1 MNRNIWITGGSGNL
15 GKAVIEKFL
24 ASGDKVTATLA
35 PAEKKPQLNGEA
47 VNWLEVDLTDAE
59 NTERILNTEY
69 GKQGIVDAAVLTVG
83 GFAAG
88 NLEKTTAADL
98 QKMVNLNFITTY
110 NTVKPI
116 FLKMKEK
123 GAGRIFLIGARPGI
137 NMADST
143 GILAYGISKSMIFRL
158 AELLNAEAKGTG
170 VVVHVI
176 VPSTIDTPQ
185 NRKSMPDVNPEK
197 WVKASQIAEIIH
209 FYCSPAA
216 DPIRE
221 PVIKIYNQS

>member
-1 MNRNIWITGGSGNL
+1 MST
-15 GKAVIEKFL
+15 
-24 ASGDKVTATLA
+24 
-35 PAEKKPQLNGEA
+35 PAERFIEAATAPLAANAEMQVLAGQELRAAIEAAPQPP
-47 VNWLEVDLTDAE
+47 DADS
-59 NTERILNTEY
+59 LD
-69 GKQGIVDAAVLTVG
+69 Q
-83 GFAAG
+83 AAG
-88 NLEKTTAADL
+88 NLEKTTAADI
-98 QKMVNLNFITTY
+98 QKMVNLNFITAF

-123 GAGRIFLIGARPGI
+123 GEGRIFLIGARPAI
-137 NMADST
+137 NMSDST

-158 AELLNAEAKGTG
+158 AELLNAEAKGTS

-197 WVKASQIAEIIH
+197 WVRPSQIADIIH

>member
-1 MNRNIWITGGSGNL
+1 MNRNIWITGGSGNM

-24 ASGDKVTATLA
+24 ESGDMVTATLA
-35 PAEKKPQLNGEA
+35 PGEKKPELKGA
-47 VNWLEVDLTDAE
+47 VNWLEVDLSDEAKVE
-59 NTERILNTEY
+59 EILNTAY
-69 GKQGIVDAAVLTVG
+69 GKQGTVDAAILTVG

-88 NLEKTTAADL
+88 NLQKTTAADI
-98 QKMVNLNFITTY
+98 QKMVELNFITAF
-110 NTVKPI
+110 NTVKPV

-123 GAGRIFLIGARPGI
+123 GEGRIFLIGARPAI
-137 NMADST
+137 NMSDST

-158 AELLNAEAKGTG
+158 AEFLNAEAKGTK

-197 WVKASQIAEIIH
+197 WVKASQIADIIH
-209 FYCSPAA
+209 FYCSSAA

-221 PVIKIYNQS
+221 PVIKIYNQA